1 MDKAKMEAYL
11 KSVALDFKN
20 IKFNEDE
27 EYISLKIGNYF
38 IRRKKTDDYDYDMKK
53 LFEDFVTSTTS
64 FYIKLFWEQ

>member
-1 MDKAKMEAYL
+1 MESYL
-11 KSVALDFKN
+11 KSVALDFKS

-53 LFEDFVTSTTS
+53 LFEDFVTGITS